1 MAQKGL
7 DGDLRPGP
15 VLSQLVLKVVHRLV
29 DIVAVA
35 GAALAAGARHLDTT
49 LSTGSAAEGVLV
61 RVHIP
66 PLYFQPLYAQP
77 LYSDVYKA
85 TTSLIYKVTTQQSH
99 NRAEVYTTATS
110 KFYKVST
117 DHL

>member
-15 VLSQLVLKVVHRLV
+15 VLPQLVLKVVHRLI

-49 LSTGSAAEGVLV
+49 LSAGSEGQGVLV
-61 RVHIP
+61 NITG
-66 PLYFQPLYAQP
+66 
-77 LYSDVYKA
+77 K
-85 TTSLIYKVTTQQSH
+85 
-99 NRAEVYTTATS
+99 
-110 KFYKVST
+110 
-117 DHL
+117 

>member
-7 DGDLRPGP
+7 DGNLRTGP

-61 RVHIP
+61 SITGRQSKLAANAFRFEECWLNYFLLCLKLCRMEVCVSHSNLLKLVRRRLRV
-66 PLYFQPLYAQP
+66 
-77 LYSDVYKA
+77 
-85 TTSLIYKVTTQQSH
+85 
-99 NRAEVYTTATS
+99 
-110 KFYKVST
+110 
-117 DHL
+117 